1 MKIIDGLRLA
11 TTKLLQKKV
20 GSCLSGCVI
29 GFGLVTLLLFMVIG
43 SGLQRT
49 VKGLYRD
56 SLHKRYFGQVP
67 LEDSALFEDTDKYK
81 GTFKKYGEKELY
93 KEIEITGIYKIDNQ
107 DSYYQPNGYNFYI
120 DGKNVDDSQVSITFT
135 DDIFLNDYLY
145 KTSKFDD
152 DFNRKIPIVV
162 SIDSLAPYWDNPDSG
177 LQYDMT
183 NKENFEYI
191 KSQLDK
197 FWGEEYQ
204 VTLYKPQAT
213 SEDELY
219 YGTTYPDKNVKIETD
234 IEFVIV
240 GFYSSISSGGYYYYE
255 STGIDAFIPSSFLY
269 DSNELSKFLHSYEDD
284 VTSYSRL
291 IVEFKD
297 KKSRDKAIKDA
308 NDGKI
313 SAIYN
318 TYMYEKASSY
328 QLFDEILNIF
338 RNIVYVIGGI
348 MLIVASIILL
358 VTISKLVKDSTKE
371 IGVFRAVGAKRK
383 DIRNIFFNYSSLISL
398 MGLLIGI
405 IIAYTISIG
414 ISVLWGEKLFYSIAL
429 TGNNYSPNSHP
440 FVLVGLPIFQ
450 LLGITI
456 VTYIIGCIA
465 ALFPAVK
472 ASRMDVVKALKD
484 E

>member
-1 MKIIDGLRLA
+1 MI
-11 TTKLLQKKV
+11 T
-20 GSCLSGCVI
+20 S
-29 GFGLVTLLLFMVIG
+29 
-43 SGLQRT
+43 
-49 VKGLYRD
+49 
-56 SLHKRYFGQVP
+56 
-67 LEDSALFEDTDKYK
+67 
-81 GTFKKYGEKELY
+81 GEKNIKLR
-93 KEIEITGIYKIDNQ
+93 
-107 DSYYQPNGYNFYI
+107 YI
-120 DGKNVDDSQVSITFT
+120 
-135 DDIFLNDYLY
+135 
-145 KTSKFDD
+145 
-152 DFNRKIPIVV
+152 
-162 SIDSLAPYWDNPDSG
+162 NP
-177 LQYDMT
+177 
-183 NKENFEYI
+183 K
-191 KSQLDK
+191 QL
-197 FWGEEYQ
+197 
-204 VTLYKPQAT
+204 
-213 SEDELY
+213 EDELY

-255 STGIDAFIPSSFLY
+255 SSSIDAFIPSSFLY
-269 DSNELSKFLHSYEDD
+269 DSNELSQFLHNYEDD

-297 KKSRDKAIKDA
+297 KKSRDKAIKDV

-313 SAIYN
+313 SAFYE

-328 QLFDEILNIF
+328 QLFGEILNIF
-338 RNIVYVIGGI
+338 RNIVYVVGGL

-414 ISVLWGEKLFYSIAL
+414 ISVIWGEKLFYSIAL

-440 FVLVGLPIFQ
+440 FVLVGFPIFQ

-456 VTYIIGCIA
+456 VTYIISCIA